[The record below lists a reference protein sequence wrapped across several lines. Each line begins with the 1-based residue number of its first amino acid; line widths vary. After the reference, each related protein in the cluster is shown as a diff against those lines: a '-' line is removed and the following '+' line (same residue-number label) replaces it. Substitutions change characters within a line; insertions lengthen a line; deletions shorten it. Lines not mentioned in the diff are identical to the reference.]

1 MDERTIELTKIID
14 APADLVFRA
23 FTEPEHLTRW
33 WGPEG
38 FGVASVTSDARQGGL
53 FRIVMRGPDGMDLP
67 VDGTYRT
74 FDPPRRLVTESTA
87 MGPDGEKL
95 LEATATIDLVDADG
109 KTELRLRASAIA
121 LVPEASPAL
130 AGMETGWAQSLRR
143 LDDHLTGALDRRIV
157 TTQIVEASPLEV
169 FEVFTTPEHLGRW
182 WGPDGFTTTTASMDF
197 RPGGEWRFM
206 MHGPDGTDYPN
217 LITYEEIRPGE
228 LLSFL
233 HSDGEEDGIA
243 FRGEVWF
250 DAMMDATVVTLKAVF
265 ATTAERD
272 ENVEKNGAEEGGRQT
287 LARLAAYA
295 KRDR

>member
-74 FDPPRRLVTESTA
+74 FDPPRRIVTESTA

-228 LLSFL
+228 LVSFL

-250 DAMMDATVVTLKAVF
+250 DAMMDATVVTLKAMF